1 MSAATNMICHDDDDT
16 VDDTRYTDGDT
27 WYTWWYDGDTD
38 DENDDGYNEDLYIY
52 IYEYKIWRYEIY
64 IEHI

>member
-52 IYEYKIWRYEIY
+52 MNIRSEDMKYILSTYK
-64 IEHI
+64 